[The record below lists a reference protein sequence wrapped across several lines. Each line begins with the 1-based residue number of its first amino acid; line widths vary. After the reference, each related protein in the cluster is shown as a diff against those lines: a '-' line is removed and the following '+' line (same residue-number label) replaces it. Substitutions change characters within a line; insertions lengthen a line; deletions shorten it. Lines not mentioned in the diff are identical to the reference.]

1 MDIAPQHA
9 SVLMGFGNTFATLP
23 GILSPLL
30 TGYIV
35 QNQSADEWKIVF
47 YIASSI
53 YLIGAITYGLCAS
66 GELQP
71 WAKPKIVPNGID
83 NKGLEAELPPIAGK

>member
-23 GILSPLL
+23 GIISPLL

-35 QNQSADEWKIVF
+35 QNGSADEWKIVF

-53 YLIGAITYGLCAS
+53 YLIGAITYGLWAS

-71 WAKPKIVPNGID
+71 WAKPKIIANGHD
-83 NKGLEAELPPIAGK
+83 NRGLQPELPSIVAK